1 VRGSADNLVASQST
15 ATVIGAGPAGI
26 AATKELARRRVDVVC
41 LEGSDDLAPH
51 WRLSPPETSSPV
63 YESLRINNSRGR
75 MRFREAAMPTSTG
88 TYPSYVQF
96 RQYLREIVHIS
107 KLAGKIRYLER
118 VDGIHRTG
126 GKWLLKLG
134 GGGHHITDH
143 VVVATG
149 LNWKPMIPDLLDQF
163 DGEFIHSSAYRTADH
178 FAGRRVLVLG
188 CSNSGA
194 EIASELAFTAQETT
208 VAVSKGFHI
217 IPRRVL
223 GVPSDRLDG
232 PLLAQL
238 PYRLRDTMHTL
249 AVLPTRIRAA
259 RAGVAKPD
267 LAFLRGPWVISSEI
281 LRNLENGSVTMT
293 SWPIRFEGKCAI
305 FEGGRELEIDA
316 VVAATGY
323 EPSFPQMPVEPVIT
337 RNVNECYHKMIDPR
351 LPNLFFIGFVLP
363 LGALLPTVEI
373 QAEWAAAVISGDA
386 TIPAASDME
395 RCVKQECAE
404 DRGRFAARHGAT
416 ITVDPYPYMRLLR
429 AEIWK
434 LNPNQTV

>member
-1 VRGSADNLVASQST
+1 
-15 ATVIGAGPAGI
+15 
-26 AATKELARRRVDVVC
+26 
-41 LEGSDDLAPH
+41 
-51 WRLSPPETSSPV
+51 
-63 YESLRINNSRGR
+63 
-75 MRFREAAMPTSTG
+75 MPTSTG

-96 RQYLREIVHIS
+96 RQYLRKIVRIS

-118 VDGIHRTG
+118 VDSIHRTD

-163 DGEFIHSSAYRTADH
+163 DGEFIHSSAYRTADR

-194 EIASELAFTAQETT
+194 EIASELAFTAQETI

-238 PYRLRDTMHTL
+238 PYRLRDAIHTL

-293 SWPIRFEGKCAI
+293 RWPIRFEGKRAI

-373 QAEWAAAVISGDA
+373 QAEWAAAVVSGDA

-395 RCVKQECAE
+395 SCVKQECAE
-404 DRGRFAARHGAT
+404 DRERFAARHGAT
-416 ITVDPYPYMRLLR
+416 ITIDPYPYMRLLR
-429 AEIWK
+429 GEIRK
-434 LNPNQTV
+434 LSPNQTV